1 MEIISRKNIYSGFL
15 KFDVLKVK
23 FDNGNTIER
32 DVIIKKD
39 GVAIVAVTKNN
50 EIYLTKQPRV
60 AINEE
65 ESIEIPA
72 GLIEENETIEETTKR
87 ELLEETGCI
96 SNKLID
102 LGFFY
107 GDVGSGTNK
116 THLMLALD
124 VEKVQELKLD
134 EDEFLESYKL
144 PKDKV
149 YEMLDNGV
157 IKDSHSII
165 GLLKAKKYIEN

>member
-1 MEIISRKNIYSGFL
+1 MEIVSKKNIYSGFL
-15 KFDVLKVK
+15 KFDVLNVK
-23 FDNGNTIER
+23 LKNGNIIER
-32 DVIIKKD
+32 EVITKKD
-39 GVAIVAVTKNN
+39 GVAIVAVTKNK

-60 AINEE
+60 AVNEA
-65 ESIEIPA
+65 ESVEIPA
-72 GLIEENETIEETTKR
+72 GLIEDETVIETAKR

-96 SNKLID
+96 SDKIID

-116 THLMLALD
+116 THLVLALD

-134 EDEFLESYKL
+134 DDEFLESYKL
-144 PKDKV
+144 PKEEV
-149 YEMLDNGV
+149 YKMLDNG
-157 IKDSHSII
+157 IFKDSHSII

>member
-1 MEIISRKNIYSGFL
+1 MEIINKKNIYSGFL
-15 KFDVLKVK
+15 KFDVLNIKLK
-23 FDNGNTIER
+23 SGDIIER
-32 DVIIKKD
+32 EVITKKD
-39 GVAIVAVTKNN
+39 GVAIIAITKNN

-60 AINEE
+60 AIGVE

-72 GLIEENETIEETTKR
+72 GLIENENFMETAKR
-87 ELLEETGCI
+87 ELLEETGRI
-96 SNKLID
+96 SEEMID
-102 LGFFY
+102 LGYFY

-116 THLMLALD
+116 THLVLALN

-144 PKDKV
+144 PKEKV
-149 YEMLDNGV
+149 YEMLENGV

-165 GLLKAKKYIEN
+165 GLLKAKKYLEN

>member
-1 MEIISRKNIYSGFL
+1 MEIINKKKVYSGFL
-15 KFDVLKVK
+15 EFDVLNVK
-23 FDNGNTIER
+23 LKNGNVIER
-32 DVIIKKD
+32 EVITKKD
-39 GVAIVAVTKNN
+39 GVAIIAVTKDN
-50 EIYLTKQPRV
+50 EIYLTKQPRI
-60 AINEE
+60 AINVE

-72 GLIEENETIEETTKR
+72 GLIEDEDFMETAKR

-96 SNKLID
+96 SEKMID
-102 LGFFY
+102 LGYFY

-116 THLMLALD
+116 THLVLALN

-144 PKDKV
+144 PKEKV
-149 YEMLDNGV
+149 YEMLESGV

-165 GLLKAKKYIEN
+165 GLLKAKKYLEH